1 MHIVTCFRCYRH
13 YIVPAAAAAEFEE
26 ASHETYL
33 VLRRAERVAS
43 MLQPEATLFREN
55 GVLLRLE
62 FDVTVASRAA
72 P

>member
-13 YIVPAAAAAEFEE
+13 YIVTEAAAAEFEE
-26 ASHETYL
+26 ASHETHL

-55 GVLLRLE
+55 CVFFWLE
-62 FDVTVASRAA
+62 IYVTVASRAA
-72 P
+72 L